1 MEFFDR
7 KQEVIDIQ
15 LTHLGRQL
23 LSTGKWKP
31 KFYAFFDHDV
41 LYDGLHAG
49 ITENQKEIS
58 DRIKA
63 TPRFKLQPSGFGIE
77 THFEKYL
84 SRADDM
90 VESEKQG
97 TWMPPADLTLKLPV
111 RTSYNEEFVNLKA
124 YQHLGNSSLNSSYYP
139 SFLVKFLSG
148 QLSSSFNNYTGSYG
162 GELKPRPV
170 PQINTDVNF
179 YTTIKLDGVAFDSN
193 EEPPSTTFGPEI
205 IEPGLSSEP
214 EEDRMFSP
222 DTYSDG
228 SYVSIQ
234 RNNLHLKV
242 VERHIPQSNEYWD
255 LEVFEVH
262 NRVAANGTEYEGL
275 QKMRFIDNEQDEIV
289 NYGNIIYNKNTKETF
304 EIDHTFV
311 EYYFDLTVD
320 KEIEKDLEDPGDSK
334 VILPENP
341 EEPCAD
347 E

>member
-15 LTHLGRQL
+15 LTHLGRSL
-23 LSTGKWKP
+23 LSKGKWKP
-31 KFYAFFDHDV
+31 KFYAFFDNDI

-49 ITENQKEIS
+49 VTENQKEIS
-58 DRIKA
+58 DRIKT
-63 TPRFKLQPSGFGIE
+63 TPRIKLQSAGFGIE

-84 SRADDM
+84 SKAEEM

-97 TWMPPADLTLKLPV
+97 TWMPPADLTLKLPA
-111 RTSYNEEFVNLKA
+111 RTSKNEEFVSLKQ
-124 YQHLGNSSLNSSYYP
+124 YQHLGNSSLSSDYYP
-139 SFLVKFLSG
+139 AMAVKFLAG
-148 QLSSSFNNYTGSYG
+148 QMSSSFNNYTGSYG

-170 PQINTDVNF
+170 PQVNADVNF
-179 YTTIKLDGVAFDSN
+179 YTSIKLDGVVFDGN
-193 EEPPSTTFGPEI
+193 EIPPSTEFGSEI

-214 EEDRMFSP
+214 DEDRLYSP

-234 RNNLHLKV
+234 TEKLLFDIFEKHVPL
-242 VERHIPQSNEYWD
+242 SNEYFD
-255 LEVFEVH
+255 LEVFRVE
-262 NRVAANGTEYEGL
+262 NRVGSNGTEYESL
-275 QKMRFIDNEQDEIV
+275 KQMRFISQEDDDLI

-320 KEIEKDLEDPGDSK
+320 KEIEKDIEAGDTST
-334 VILPENP
+334 VVLPANP